1 MITQHH
7 VHTCHELVGCAWPAR
22 VMRPRQAGIDPGCWC
37 PGGLVRAQEISD
49 RLQIY
54 LKTSSA
60 LYQYHGGAVAA
71 SCALPT
77 AKPLPLSPLST
88 ISSPPNSSFSLP

>member
-1 MITQHH
+1 MITPHH

-60 LYQYHGGAVAA
+60 LYQYHGVAVATSCTVRVLIGAVFNRRI
-71 SCALPT
+71 
-77 AKPLPLSPLST
+77 T
-88 ISSPPNSSFSLP
+88 ISVASKHV